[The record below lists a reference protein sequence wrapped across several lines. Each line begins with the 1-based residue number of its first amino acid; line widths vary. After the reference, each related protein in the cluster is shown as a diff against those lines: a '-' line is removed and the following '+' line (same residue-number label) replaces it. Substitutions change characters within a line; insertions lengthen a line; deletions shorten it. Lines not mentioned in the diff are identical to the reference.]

1 MCTFVTV
8 SLIVMKRHMR
18 RKQVGCTHV
27 VVWNFYDRRED
38 SNNGIEQHKRA
49 LLKNTSMFLENRIP
63 QDGNNDVFICSQ
75 YGSYE
80 RLALWSRNPIAKKS
94 SFLAEIDFSVFNFFD
109 FIVCFFVIGFE
120 IPLGGLLKF

>member
-1 MCTFVTV
+1 M
-8 SLIVMKRHMR
+8 
-18 RKQVGCTHV
+18 

-49 LLKNTSMFLENRIP
+49 LLKNTCMFLENRIP
-63 QDGNNDVFICSQ
+63 PDGNNDVFICSQ

-80 RLALWSRNPIAKKS
+80 RLALLSRNSIPKKS
-94 SFLAEIDFSVFNFFD
+94 SFPAEIDFSVFILFV

-120 IPLGGLLKF
+120 IPLGGALKF